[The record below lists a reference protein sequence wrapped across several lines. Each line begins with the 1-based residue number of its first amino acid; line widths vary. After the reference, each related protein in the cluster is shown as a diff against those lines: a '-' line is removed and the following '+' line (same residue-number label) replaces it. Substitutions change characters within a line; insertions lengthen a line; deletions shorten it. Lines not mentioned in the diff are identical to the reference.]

1 MTTSNIPNP
10 VQILKEKF
18 RASVGLP
25 FRELLPEVTIQEAL
39 NALEIKYRRRLF
51 DPFVTLWTFLSQV
64 LDADKSCSFCCQTG
78 DCLLIK

>member
-64 LDADKSCSFCCQTG
+64 LRCRQELSQCCQSG